1 VIQKFDTI
9 EKEALEAL
17 KEEQNN
23 DIPQIYIGCATCGNA
38 TGAQSVVQTIQN
50 KLEKENIKA
59 DIKEVGCIGMCF
71 AEVLVD
77 VIKPGRPRISYQGV
91 TPELAEEIV
100 ESYVVNDD
108 HRPDLTLGYF
118 GEGGPEDVEQIDT
131 GDVFK
136 NQQRVILKNCGVID
150 PENIN
155 EYIARGGYR
164 GLAEALEMKQ
174 ENIIGVLKDSGL
186 RGRGG
191 AGFPAGRKWESC
203 LKPQADQKYVIC
215 NADEGDP
222 GAFMDRS
229 VLEGDPHSVIE
240 GMIIAGYTIGSSKG
254 YFYVRA
260 EYPLAIKRL
269 RKAIAQAKEKNLL
282 GEDILGTGFN
292 FDLEIFQG
300 AGAFV
305 CGEST
310 ALVMSIEGNRG
321 WPKPLPRPRTTEEGL
336 WGKPT
341 LLNNVK
347 TFSVVPQ
354 ILSKGADWFKS
365 IGTEGSPGT
374 AVFALT
380 GKINRSGLI
389 EVPMGIELGKII
401 HEIGGGILDDKKF
414 KAVQTGGPSGGC
426 LPEDK
431 LHLSVDFDTLV
442 QAGSMMGSGGMVV
455 IDESTCMV
463 DVARY
468 FLDFTFE
475 ESCGQCVP
483 CRQGTQQMLE
493 VLNDICEGRGREG
506 DIEHLLELGNSIIKG
521 SICGL
526 GQTAP
531 NPVLSTIQY
540 FQGEYEA
547 HIKDH
552 ACPALVCKNLIVF
565 HIDEEKCTACGR
577 CRKACPVEAISGEK
591 KVPHKIDQSKCT
603 RCGICFQECPER
615 FSAVERLTGKENLA
629 AAARGRLT
637 DV

>member
-17 KEEQNN
+17 EKEQNN
-23 DIPQIYIGCATCGNA
+23 DIPQIYVGCATCGNA
-38 TGAQSVVQTIQN
+38 TGAQSVVQTIKN
-50 KLEKENIKA
+50 KLKKEDFKA
-59 DIKEVGCIGMCF
+59 EIKEVGCIGMCF

-77 VIKPGRPRISYQGV
+77 VIKPGQPRVSYHGV
-91 TPELAEEIV
+91 TPEIAEEIV
-100 ESYVVNDD
+100 ESYVINDD
-108 HRPDLTLGYF
+108 HRPDLALGYF
-118 GEGGPEDVEQIDT
+118 GEGGPEDVERIDA

-174 ENIIGVLKDSGL
+174 EDIIGVLKDSGL

-269 RKAIAQAKEKNLL
+269 RRAIAQAKEKNLL
-282 GEDILGTGFN
+282 GENILGTGFN
-292 FDLEIFQG
+292 FELEIFQG

-354 ILSKGADWFKS
+354 ILSKGAEWFRG

-389 EVPMGIELGKII
+389 EVPMGIELDKII
-401 HEIGGGILDDKKF
+401 HEIGGGILDDRKF

-431 LHLSVDFDTLV
+431 LHLSVDFDTLLE
-442 QAGSMMGSGGMVV
+442 AGSMMGSGGMVV
-455 IDESTCMV
+455 IDETTCMV

-506 DIEHLLELGNSIIKG
+506 DIEHLLELGDAIIKG

-540 FQGEYEA
+540 FQDEYEA

-552 ACPALVCKNLIVF
+552 TCPALVCKNLIVY

-591 KVPHKIDQSKCT
+591 KVPHKIDQELCT
-603 RCGICFQECPER
+603 KCGICFQECPER

>member
-1 VIQKFDTI
+1 MIQKFDVI
-9 EKEALEAL
+9 EKAALETL
-17 KEEQNN
+17 EKEQKS
-23 DIPQIYIGCATCGNA
+23 DIPQIYVGCATCGNA
-38 TGAQSVVQTIQN
+38 TGAQSVVQTITD

-59 DIKEVGCIGMCF
+59 EIKEVGCIGMCF
-71 AEVLVD
+71 AEVLLD
-77 VIKPGRPRISYQGV
+77 VIKPGQPRISYHGV
-91 TPELAEEIV
+91 TPETAAEIV
-100 ESYVVNDD
+100 ESYLVKND
-108 HRPDLTLGYF
+108 HRPDLALGYF
-118 GEGGPEDVEQIDT
+118 GEGGPADVERIDT

-136 NQQRVILKNCGVID
+136 NQERVILKNCGIID

-155 EYIARGGYR
+155 EYIAHGGYK

-174 ENIIGVLKDSGL
+174 EDIISVLNDSGL

-269 RKAIAQAKEKNLL
+269 RKAIDQAKEKNLL
-282 GEDILGTGFN
+282 GDNILGTGFN

-310 ALVMSIEGNRG
+310 ALIMSIEGNRG
-321 WPKPLPRPRTTEEGL
+321 WPKPLPRPRTSEEGL

-354 ILSKGADWFKS
+354 VLSKGADWFKS

-389 EVPMGIELGKII
+389 EVPMGIELKKII
-401 HEIGGGILDDKKF
+401 YEIGGGILDDKKF

-431 LHLSVDFDTLV
+431 LHLAVDFDTLV
-442 QAGSMMGSGGMVV
+442 KAGSMMGSGGMVV

-506 DIEHLLELGNSIIKG
+506 DIEHLLEMGDAIIKG

-540 FQGEYEA
+540 FKDEYEA

-552 ACPALVCKNLIVF
+552 ACPALVCKSLIVF

-591 KVPHKIDQSKCT
+591 KVPHTIDQNICT
-603 RCGICFQECPER
+603 KCGICFQECPER
-615 FSAVERLTGKENLA
+615 FSAVVRLTGKENLA
-629 AAARGRLT
+629 AAASGKEG
-637 DV
+637 

>member
-1 VIQKFDTI
+1 MTQKFDQI
-9 EKEALEAL
+9 EKEAREAWE
-17 KEEQNN
+17 KSENSN
-23 DIPQIYIGCATCGNA
+23 TPHIYIGCATCGNA
-38 TGAQSVVQTIQN
+38 TGAQSVVKTIKN
-50 KLEKENIKA
+50 KLDEKNIDA
-59 DIKEVGCIGMCF
+59 VVKEVGCIGMCF

-77 VIKPGRPRISYQGV
+77 VIKPGHPRISYHGV
-91 TPELAEEIV
+91 TPETAEEIV
-100 ESYVVNDD
+100 ESYLVNDD
-108 HRPDLTLGYF
+108 HRPDLALGYF
-118 GEGGPEDVEQIDT
+118 GEGEPDDVEHIES

-136 NQQRVILKNCGVID
+136 NQRRVILKNCGIID

-155 EYIARGGYR
+155 EYIVHGGYR
-164 GLAEALEMKQ
+164 GLVEIIGRKQ
-174 ENIIGVLKDSGL
+174 EEIIDILKDSGL

-191 AGFPAGRKWESC
+191 AGFPTGRKWESC
-203 LKPQADQKYVIC
+203 LRPQADQKYVIC

-240 GMIIAGYTIGSSKG
+240 GMIIAGYAIGSSKG

-269 RKAIAQAKEKNLL
+269 RKAIEQAKEKNLL
-282 GEDILGTGFN
+282 GDNILGSDFS

-354 ILSKGADWFKS
+354 ILSNGADWFKN

-380 GKINRSGLI
+380 GKIKRSGLI

-401 HEIGGGILDDKKF
+401 REIGGGILDDKKF

-431 LHLSVDFDTLV
+431 LDLAVDFDTLV
-442 QAGSMMGSGGMVV
+442 KAGSMMGSGGMVV

-506 DIEHLLELGNSIIKG
+506 DIEHLLELGDSIIKG

-531 NPVLSTIQY
+531 NPVLSTVQY
-540 FQGEYEA
+540 FRDEYEA
-547 HIKDH
+547 HIKDK
-552 ACPALVCKNLIVF
+552 ACPALVCKNLIIF
-565 HIDEEKCTACGR
+565 QIDEEKCSACGR

-603 RCGICFQECPER
+603 KCGICFSECPER
-615 FSAVERLTGKENLA
+615 FSAVERLTGKEKLA
-629 AAARGRLT
+629 AVSGKEG
-637 DV
+637 

>member
-1 VIQKFDTI
+1 MTRKFDQI
-9 EKEALEAL
+9 ENEARKTWEKA
-17 KEEQNN
+17 QNN
-23 DIPQIYIGCATCGNA
+23 GTPQIYIGCATCGNA
-38 TGAQSVVQTIQN
+38 GGAQAVVRTV
-50 KLEKENIKA
+50 KKTLEEKNIEA
-59 DIKEVGCIGMCF
+59 EIKEVGCIGMCF

-77 VIKPGRPRISYQGV
+77 IIKPGQPRISYHGV
-91 TPELAEEIV
+91 TPEMVPEII
-100 ESYVVNDD
+100 ESYIVNNDP
-108 HRPDLTLGYF
+108 RPDLALGYF
-118 GEGGPEDVEQIDT
+118 GESGPQELKRIDT
-131 GDVFK
+131 DAVFR
-136 NQQRVILKNCGVID
+136 NQKRVILKNCGNID
-150 PENIN
+150 PENID
-155 EYIARGGYR
+155 EYITHGGYK
-164 GLAEALEMKQ
+164 GLANCLEMKQ
-174 ENIIGVLKDSGL
+174 EDIIEVLKDSGL

-191 AGFPAGRKWESC
+191 AGFPTGRKWESC
-203 LKPQADQKYVIC
+203 LRPQSDQKYVIC

-240 GMIIAGYTIGSSKG
+240 GMIIAGYAIGASKG

-282 GEDILGTGFN
+282 GGNILDSGFN
-292 FDLEIFQG
+292 FELEIFQG

-354 ILSKGADWFKS
+354 ILSNGADWFRS
-365 IGTEGSPGT
+365 IGTKGSPGT

-380 GKINRSGLI
+380 GKIRNSGLI
-389 EVPMGIELGKII
+389 EVPMGTKLETIVR
-401 HEIGGGILDDKKF
+401 EISGGILNDKKF

-431 LHLSVDFDTLV
+431 LDLPVDFDTLV
-442 QAGSMMGSGGMVV
+442 KAGSMMGSGGMVV
-455 IDESTCMV
+455 MDDSTCMV

-475 ESCGQCVP
+475 ESCGQCAP

-506 DIEHLLELGNSIIKG
+506 DIEHLLELGSSIIKG

-531 NPVLSTIQY
+531 NPVLSTIKY
-540 FQGEYEA
+540 FRDEYEA
-547 HIKDH
+547 HIKEKR
-552 ACPALVCKNLIVF
+552 CPALVCKNLIMF
-565 HIDEEKCTACGR
+565 RIDKDKCTACGR
-577 CRKACPVEAISGEK
+577 CRRACPVGAISGEK
-591 KVPHKIDQSKCT
+591 KVPHEIDQDLCT
-603 RCGICFQECPER
+603 KCGICFQECPEK
-615 FSAVERLTGKENLA
+615 FSAVERVTGLENLA
-629 AAARGRLT
+629 AASGKEG
-637 DV
+637 

>member
-1 VIQKFDTI
+1 MIQKFDAI
-9 EKEALEAL
+9 EKEALKAME
-17 KEEQNN
+17 KEQNN
-23 DIPQIYIGCATCGNA
+23 DIPQIYVGCATCGNA
-38 TGAQSVVQTIQN
+38 TGAQSVVQTIKN
-50 KLEKENIKA
+50 KLDEENVKA
-59 DIKEVGCIGMCF
+59 EIKEVGCIGMCF

-77 VIKPGRPRISYQGV
+77 VIKPGQPRISYQDV
-91 TPELAEEIV
+91 TPEKAEEIID
-100 ESYVVNDD
+100 SYIINDD
-108 HRPDLTLGYF
+108 HRPDLALGFF
-118 GEGGPEDVEQIDT
+118 GEGGPEDVERIDT

-155 EYIARGGYR
+155 EYIARGGYK

-174 ENIIGVLKDSGL
+174 EDIIGVLKDSGL

-203 LKPQADQKYVIC
+203 MKPQADQKYVIC

-260 EYPLAIKRL
+260 EYPLAINRL

-282 GEDILGTGFN
+282 GENILGTGFD

-321 WPKPLPRPRTTEEGL
+321 WPKPLPRPRTTEQGL
-336 WGKPT
+336 WDKPT

-354 ILSKGADWFKS
+354 ILSKGPDWFKS

-380 GKINRSGLI
+380 GTINRSGLI
-389 EVPMGIELGKII
+389 EVPMGIELEKII
-401 HEIGGGILDDKKF
+401 YEVGGGILNDKKF

-442 QAGSMMGSGGMVV
+442 EAGSMMGSGGMVV

-506 DIEHLLELGNSIIKG
+506 DIEHLLELGESIIKG

-531 NPVLSTIQY
+531 NPVLSTVQY
-540 FQGEYEA
+540 FQEEYEA
-547 HIKDH
+547 HIRDH
-552 ACPALVCKNLIVF
+552 ACPALVCKDLIVF
-565 HIDEEKCTACGR
+565 TIDEEKCTACGR

-603 RCGICFQECPER
+603 KCGICFQECPER
-615 FSAVERLTGKENLA
+615 FSAVVRLTGKENLA
-629 AAARGRLT
+629 AAARGRLS

>member
-1 VIQKFDTI
+1 VIQKFDAI
-9 EKEALEAL
+9 EKEALKAME
-17 KEEQNN
+17 KEQNN
-23 DIPQIYIGCATCGNA
+23 DIPQIYVGCATCGNA
-38 TGAQSVVQTIQN
+38 TGAQSVVQTIKT
-50 KLEKENIKA
+50 KLDKENLTA
-59 DIKEVGCIGMCF
+59 EIKEVGCIGMCF

-77 VIKPGRPRISYQGV
+77 VIKPGRPRISYQDV
-91 TPELAEEIV
+91 TPEKVEEIID
-100 ESYVVNDD
+100 SYLVNDD
-108 HRPDLTLGYF
+108 PRPDLALGFF
-118 GEGGPEDVEQIDT
+118 GEGGPEDIERIDT

-155 EYIARGGYR
+155 EYIARGGYK

-174 ENIIGVLKDSGL
+174 EEIIGVLKDSGL

-260 EYPLAIKRL
+260 EYPLAISRL
-269 RKAIAQAKEKNLL
+269 RKAIAQAREKNLL
-282 GEDILGTGFN
+282 GENILGTGFN
-292 FDLEIFQG
+292 FELEIFQG

-354 ILSKGADWFKS
+354 ILSKGADWFRS

-380 GKINRSGLI
+380 GTINRSGLI
-389 EVPMGIELGKII
+389 EVPMGIELKKII
-401 HEIGGGILDDKKF
+401 YEVGGGILNDRKF

-442 QAGSMMGSGGMVV
+442 EAGSMMGSGGMVV
-455 IDESTCMV
+455 IDETTCMV

-506 DIEHLLELGNSIIKG
+506 DIEHLIEMGDSIIKG

-540 FQGEYEA
+540 FQEEYEA

-591 KVPHKIDQSKCT
+591 KVPHTIDQSKCT
-603 RCGICFQECPER
+603 KCGICFQECPER

>member
-1 VIQKFDTI
+1 MIQKFDSI
-9 EKEALEAL
+9 EKEALQTLE
-17 KEEQNN
+17 KEQDN
-23 DIPQIYIGCATCGNA
+23 DIPQIYVGCATCGNA
-38 TGAQSVVQTIQN
+38 TGAQSVVTTIKN

-59 DIKEVGCIGMCF
+59 EVKEVGCIGMCF
-71 AEVLVD
+71 AEVLMD
-77 VIKPGRPRISYQGV
+77 VIKPGRPRISYQDV
-91 TPELAEEIV
+91 TAEKAEEIID
-100 ESYVVNDD
+100 SYVINDD
-108 HRPDLTLGYF
+108 PRPDLALGFF
-118 GEGGPEDVEQIDT
+118 GEGGPEEVERIDT

-174 ENIIGVLKDSGL
+174 EEIIGVLKDSGL

-240 GMIIAGYTIGSSKG
+240 GMTIAGYTIGSSKG

-269 RKAIAQAKEKNLL
+269 RRAIAQAKEKNLL
-282 GEDILGTGFN
+282 GENILGTGFN

-354 ILSKGADWFKS
+354 ILSKGADWFRS

-380 GKINRSGLI
+380 GTINRSGLI
-389 EVPMGIELGKII
+389 EVPMGIELKKII
-401 HEIGGGILDDKKF
+401 FEIGGGILNDRKF

-442 QAGSMMGSGGMVV
+442 EAGSMMGSGGMVV
-455 IDESTCMV
+455 IDETTCMV

-506 DIEHLLELGNSIIKG
+506 DIEHLIELGDSIIKG

-540 FQGEYEA
+540 FQEEYEA
-547 HIKDH
+547 HIRDH
-552 ACPALVCKNLIVF
+552 ACPALVCKNLIVY

-591 KVPHKIDQSKCT
+591 KVPHKIDQELCT
-603 RCGICFQECPER
+603 KCGICFQECPER

-629 AAARGRLT
+629 AAARGRLS

>member
-1 VIQKFDTI
+1 VTQKFDLI
-9 EKEALEAL
+9 EKEARETW
-17 KEEQNN
+17 ENTENSN
-23 DIPQIYIGCATCGNA
+23 TPHIYIGCATCGNA
-38 TGAQSVVQTIQN
+38 TGAQSVVRTIKK
-50 KLEKENIKA
+50 KLEEEKVDAVVKEI
-59 DIKEVGCIGMCF
+59 GCIGMCF

-77 VIKPGRPRISYQGV
+77 VIKPGQPRISYHGV
-91 TPELAEEIV
+91 TPETAEEIV
-100 ESYVVNDD
+100 ESYLVNDD
-108 HRPDLTLGYF
+108 HRPDLALGYF
-118 GEGGPEDVEQIDT
+118 GKSGPDDIERIDT

-136 NQQRVILKNCGVID
+136 NQQRVILKNCGNID

-155 EYIARGGYR
+155 EYIAHGGYR
-164 GLAEALEMKQ
+164 GLAETIGKKQ
-174 ENIIGVLKDSGL
+174 EDIINILKDSNL

-191 AGFPAGRKWESC
+191 AGFPTGRKWESC
-203 LKPQADQKYVIC
+203 LRPQADQKYVIC

-240 GMIIAGYTIGSSKG
+240 GMIIAGYAIGSSKG

-260 EYPLAIKRL
+260 EYPLAIRRL
-269 RKAIAQAKEKNLL
+269 RKAIEQAKEKNLL
-282 GEDILGTGFN
+282 GDNILDSDFC

-354 ILSKGADWFKS
+354 ILSKGADWFKN
-365 IGTEGSPGT
+365 IGTAGSPGT

-380 GKINRSGLI
+380 GKIKRSGLI

-401 HEIGGGILDDKKF
+401 REIGGGILDDKKF

-431 LHLSVDFDTLV
+431 LDLSVDFDTLV
-442 QAGSMMGSGGMVV
+442 KAGSMMGSGGMVV

-463 DVARY
+463 DIARY

-483 CRQGTQQMLE
+483 CRQGTQQMLT

-506 DIEHLLELGNSIIKG
+506 DIEHLLELGDSIIKG

-531 NPVLSTIQY
+531 NPVLSTVQY
-540 FQGEYEA
+540 FRDEYEA
-547 HIKDH
+547 HIKDK
-552 ACPALVCKNLIVF
+552 ACPALVCKNLIMF

-591 KVPHKIDQSKCT
+591 KVPHKIDQNICT
-603 RCGICFQECPER
+603 RCGICFSECPER
-615 FSAVERLTGKENLA
+615 FSAVDRLTGKEKLA
-629 AAARGRLT
+629 ATSGKEG
-637 DV
+637 

>member
-1 VIQKFDTI
+1 MIQKFDAI

-17 KEEQNN
+17 EKEQNN
-23 DIPQIYIGCATCGNA
+23 DIPQIYVGCATCGNA
-38 TGAQSVVQTIQN
+38 TGAQSVVQTIKN
-50 KLEKENIKA
+50 KLDEENVKA
-59 DIKEVGCIGMCF
+59 EIKEVGCIGMCF

-77 VIKPGRPRISYQGV
+77 VIKPGQPRISYQDV
-91 TPELAEEIV
+91 TPEKAEEIID
-100 ESYVVNDD
+100 SYIINDD
-108 HRPDLTLGYF
+108 HRPDLALGFF
-118 GEGGPEDVEQIDT
+118 GEGGPEDVERIDT

-155 EYIARGGYR
+155 EYIARGGYK

-174 ENIIGVLKDSGL
+174 EDIIGVLKDSGL

-203 LKPQADQKYVIC
+203 MKPQADQKYVIC

-260 EYPLAIKRL
+260 EYPLAINRL

-282 GEDILGTGFN
+282 GENILGTGFD

-321 WPKPLPRPRTTEEGL
+321 WPKPLPRPRTTEQGL
-336 WGKPT
+336 WDKPT

-354 ILSKGADWFKS
+354 ILSKGPDWFKS

-380 GKINRSGLI
+380 GTINRSGLI
-389 EVPMGIELGKII
+389 EVPMGIELEKII
-401 HEIGGGILDDKKF
+401 YEVGGGILNDKKF

-442 QAGSMMGSGGMVV
+442 EAGSMMGSGGMVV

-506 DIEHLLELGNSIIKG
+506 DIEHLLELGESIIKG

-531 NPVLSTIQY
+531 NPVLSTVQY
-540 FQGEYEA
+540 FQEEYEA
-547 HIKDH
+547 HIRDH
-552 ACPALVCKNLIVF
+552 ACPALVCKDLIVF
-565 HIDEEKCTACGR
+565 TIDEEKCTACGR

-603 RCGICFQECPER
+603 KCGICFQECPER
-615 FSAVERLTGKENLA
+615 FSAVVRLTGKENLA
-629 AAARGRLT
+629 AAARGRLS

>member
-1 VIQKFDTI
+1 MTQKFDQI
-9 EKEALEAL
+9 EKEAREAWE
-17 KEEQNN
+17 KSENSN
-23 DIPQIYIGCATCGNA
+23 TPHIYIGCATCGNA
-38 TGAQSVVQTIQN
+38 TGAQSVVKTIKN
-50 KLEKENIKA
+50 KLDEKNIDA
-59 DIKEVGCIGMCF
+59 VVKEVGCIGMCF

-77 VIKPGRPRISYQGV
+77 VIKPGHPRISYHGV
-91 TPELAEEIV
+91 TPETAEEIV
-100 ESYVVNDD
+100 ESYLVNDD
-108 HRPDLTLGYF
+108 HRPDLALGYF
-118 GEGGPEDVEQIDT
+118 GEGGPDDVEHIES

-136 NQQRVILKNCGVID
+136 NQRRVILKNCGIID

-155 EYIARGGYR
+155 EYIVHGGYR
-164 GLAEALEMKQ
+164 GLAEIIGRKQ
-174 ENIIGVLKDSGL
+174 EEIIDILKDSGL

-191 AGFPAGRKWESC
+191 AGFPTGRKWESC
-203 LKPQADQKYVIC
+203 LRPQADQKYVIC

-240 GMIIAGYTIGSSKG
+240 GMIIAGYAIGSSKG

-269 RKAIAQAKEKNLL
+269 RKAIEQAKEKNLL
-282 GEDILGTGFN
+282 GDNILGSDFS

-354 ILSKGADWFKS
+354 ILSNGADWFKN

-380 GKINRSGLI
+380 GKIKRSGLI

-401 HEIGGGILDDKKF
+401 REIGGGILDDKKF

-431 LHLSVDFDTLV
+431 LDLAVDFDTLV
-442 QAGSMMGSGGMVV
+442 KAGSMMGSGGMVV

-506 DIEHLLELGNSIIKG
+506 DIEHLLELGDSIIKG

-531 NPVLSTIQY
+531 NPVLSTVQY
-540 FQGEYEA
+540 FRDEYEA
-547 HIKDH
+547 HIKDK
-552 ACPALVCKNLIVF
+552 ACPALVCKNLIIF
-565 HIDEEKCTACGR
+565 QIDEEKCSACGR

-603 RCGICFQECPER
+603 KCGICFSECPER
-615 FSAVERLTGKENLA
+615 FSAVERLTGKEKLA
-629 AAARGRLT
+629 AVSGKEG
-637 DV
+637 

>member
-1 VIQKFDTI
+1 MIQKFDAI
-9 EKEALEAL
+9 EKEALKAME
-17 KEEQNN
+17 KEQNN
-23 DIPQIYIGCATCGNA
+23 DIPQIYVGCATCGNA
-38 TGAQSVVQTIQN
+38 TGAQSVVQTIKT
-50 KLEKENIKA
+50 KLDKENLTA
-59 DIKEVGCIGMCF
+59 EIKEVGCIGMCF

-77 VIKPGRPRISYQGV
+77 VIKPGRPRISYQDV
-91 TPELAEEIV
+91 TPEKVEEIID
-100 ESYVVNDD
+100 SYLVNDD
-108 HRPDLTLGYF
+108 PRPDLALGFF
-118 GEGGPEDVEQIDT
+118 GEGGPEDIERIDT

-155 EYIARGGYR
+155 EYIARGGYK

-174 ENIIGVLKDSGL
+174 EEIIGVLKDSGL

-260 EYPLAIKRL
+260 EYPLAISRL
-269 RKAIAQAKEKNLL
+269 RKAIAQAREKNLL
-282 GEDILGTGFN
+282 GENILGTGFN
-292 FDLEIFQG
+292 FELEIFQG

-354 ILSKGADWFKS
+354 ILSKGADWFRS

-380 GKINRSGLI
+380 GTINRSGLI
-389 EVPMGIELGKII
+389 EVPMGIELKKII
-401 HEIGGGILDDKKF
+401 YEVGGGILNDRKF

-442 QAGSMMGSGGMVV
+442 EAGSMMGSGGMVV
-455 IDESTCMV
+455 IDETTCMV

-506 DIEHLLELGNSIIKG
+506 DIEHLIEMGDSIIKG

-540 FQGEYEA
+540 FQEEYEA

-591 KVPHKIDQSKCT
+591 KVPHTIDQSKCT
-603 RCGICFQECPER
+603 KCGICFQECPER